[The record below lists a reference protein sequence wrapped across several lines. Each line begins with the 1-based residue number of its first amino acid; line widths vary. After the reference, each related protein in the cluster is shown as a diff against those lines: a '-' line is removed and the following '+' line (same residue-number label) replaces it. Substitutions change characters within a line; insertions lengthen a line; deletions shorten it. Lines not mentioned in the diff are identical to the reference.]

1 MRPVRATPLLAAGLA
16 VAALALAA
24 TPLWAESHEEPA
36 DAAEPADAPRKAWD
50 QEQMT
55 DLSAQLTKAMGAV
68 RQAFRREPSFRDP
81 NNPNRRASQN
91 MDQTLRALET
101 SARQLHARVS
111 GGGGY
116 QETLGIA
123 RKIGTQ
129 LNDAQVEGRRIMTS
143 HWMDE
148 RIRPAMALI
157 NEIAP
162 FYGSGPLF
170 DPEAMKRID

>member
-1 MRPVRATPLLAAGLA
+1 MRPVRSTDLLAALLG
-16 VAALALAA
+16 VAALALAPA
-24 TPLWAESHEEPA
+24 PAWAGSHEEA
-36 DAAEPADAPRKAWD
+36 HDDAAPGDTPRKAWD
-50 QEQMT
+50 QERMT
-55 DLSAQLTKAMGAV
+55 DLSAQLTKAMSEV

-101 SARQLHARVS
+101 SARQLHARVQ

-129 LNDAQVEGRRIMTS
+129 LNDAQVEGRKIMTS

-162 FYGSGPLF
+162 YYGSGPLF

>member
-1 MRPVRATPLLAAGLA
+1 MQPVRASHLLAA
-16 VAALALAA
+16 VLAA
-24 TPLWAESHEEPA
+24 ATLTPAPALVWAESHEETHD
-36 DAAEPADAPRKAWD
+36 DASPGDTPRKTWD
-50 QEQMT
+50 QERMT
-55 DLSAQLTKAMGAV
+55 DLSAQLTKAMSEV

-101 SARQLHARVS
+101 SARQLHARVQ

-162 FYGSGPLF
+162 YYGSGPLF